1 MADSPKPFCIREHL
15 SERLGD
21 QFPVKIPF
29 IPEVID
35 EVPAPEYQ
43 YAAAVCDTLD
53 PDEIPHLEPY
63 GDEDAARRIVR
74 YVGRQFQKAELPDK
88 TMLMR
93 RAIHYGPWEVVSDER

>member
-21 QFPVKIPF
+21 QFPERMPF

-53 PDEIPHLEPY
+53 PAEIPHLEPH
-63 GDEDAARRIVR
+63 GDEDAARRLTR
-74 YVGRQFQKAELPDK
+74 YISGQFRRAGVADK

-93 RAIHYGPWEVVSDER
+93 RAIHYGPWEVVSDE